1 MTPNTGDIIIT
12 IRSKGAISGRMDSQ
26 RLDHHQCL
34 KRGGLQVGRSAL
46 KRMFLVVFAVLSASL
61 TLAACANRSAVR
73 LGLAPPA
80 VLCADFSF
88 PIYFETASEGLTE
101 AARQEIAYAAAR
113 VKGCKLG
120 PVAVVGLA
128 DADGPARRNLV
139 LSRQRAVVTAE
150 ALAAA
155 GLPAPTFDIEALG
168 EQGAMTPQGKEP
180 LRRRTEVVIRAA
192 PPKS

>member
-1 MTPNTGDIIIT
+1 MRNIGDIIIT
-12 IRSKGAISGRMDSQ
+12 IRSKGAISGKMDSP
-26 RLDHHQCL
+26 RLEHHQSS
-34 KRGGLQVGRSAL
+34 KRGGRVLGRFGFARKCMGL
-46 KRMFLVVFAVLSASL
+46 CAVLSSSL
-61 TLAACANRSAVR
+61 TLAACADRSVVR
-73 LGLAPPA
+73 LGLAPPS

-120 PVAVVGLA
+120 PVAVLGLA
-128 DADGPARRNLV
+128 DADGAARRNLV

-155 GLPAPTFDIEALG
+155 GLPAPTFDIQAMG
-168 EQGAMTPQGKEP
+168 EQGAMTSQVKEP